1 MRSHRSLLLLLLL
14 AACHRPEEIRGLYL
28 SQDSA
33 GVFFPCND
41 ATMVMHVQDSA
52 LATSYQEL
60 AGSTRQPVFVRLRA
74 VQRDSGSI
82 YGGRHYLDVREVIE
96 IRARAAGECPGIAQ
110 TTSPLQTGTQ

>member
-1 MRSHRSLLLLLLL
+1 MRSHWSLLLLLL

-33 GVFFPCND
+33 GVFFPCTD
-41 ATMVMHVQDSA
+41 ASMVMHIQDSA

-60 AGSTRQPVFVRLRA
+60 AGLTHQLVFVRLRA
-74 VQRDSGSI
+74 VPRDSGSI

-96 IRARAAGECPGIAQ
+96 IRPRAAEECPGIAL
-110 TTSPLQTGTQ
+110 TTSPLQAGTR

>member
-1 MRSHRSLLLLLLL
+1 MRSYRKLLLLTLL

-33 GVFFPCND
+33 GVFFPCTD

-52 LATSYQEL
+52 LAASYVKL
-60 AGSTRQPVFVRLRA
+60 AGPAHQPVFVRLRA

-82 YGGRHYLDVREVIE
+82 YGGKHFLDVREVVE
-96 IRARAAGECPGIAQ
+96 IRARATGECPGIAE
-110 TTSPLQTGTQ
+110 TTSPLQAGTR

>member
-1 MRSHRSLLLLLLL
+1 MRLHWSLLLLTLL

-41 ATMVMHVQDSA
+41 ATTIMHVQDSA
-52 LATSYQEL
+52 LATRYQEL
-60 AGSTRQPVFVRLRA
+60 AGSTHQPVFVRLRA

-82 YGGRHYLDVREVIE
+82 YGGKHFLDVREVIE

-110 TTSPLQTGTQ
+110 ATPPLQTGAR

>member
-1 MRSHRSLLLLLLL
+1 MRSHWSLSLLLVL

-41 ATMVMHVQDSA
+41 ATMVMHVRDSA
-52 LATSYQEL
+52 LAASYLKL
-60 AGSTRQPVFVRLRA
+60 AGSARQPVFVRLRA

-82 YGGRHYLDVREVIE
+82 YGGEHFLDVREVIE
-96 IRARAAGECPGIAQ
+96 IRARATDDCPGVAQ
-110 TTSPLQTGTQ
+110 ATPPLRTGAR